1 MGRPA
6 ASSAAF
12 SHQPEETVMK
22 PKKYPIALNLPTVV
36 ALLILLGRHI
46 VQAMGL
52 SSWFAAPNP
61 LPNPT
66 LATISSHLDALETA
80 EATALGRGKG
90 AAAARNVAKKQVT
103 DDLAALKAYVSMIV
117 ALNIASALAI
127 IEAAGMT
134 SKRYT
139 APQKAMLAAVMGAV
153 PLQVVLRAKAA
164 GKGAVYGWEY
174 SINAGTTWIAMPMTN
189 VAHTTLSGATQG
201 TTYLFRYCF
210 TLKNVT
216 SAWSQTI
223 SLFVH

>member
-1 MGRPA
+1 
-6 ASSAAF
+6 
-12 SHQPEETVMK
+12 MK
-22 PKKYPIALNLPTVV
+22 SLPKYPIALNLPKIV

-66 LATISSHLDALETA
+66 LATVTSHLDALEAA
-80 EATALGRGKG
+80 EATALSRAKG

>member
-1 MGRPA
+1 
-6 ASSAAF
+6 
-12 SHQPEETVMK
+12 MK
-22 PKKYPIALNLPTVV
+22 PKKYPIALNLPKIV

-66 LATISSHLDALETA
+66 LPTVTSHLDALETA
-80 EATALGRGKG
+80 EATALGRAKG
-90 AAAARNVAKKQVT
+90 AVAARNVALKQVT
-103 DDLAALKAYVSMIV
+103 DDLAALKAYVSTIV

-127 IEAAGMT
+127 IEAAGMAP
-134 SKRYT
+134 KRYT
-139 APQKAMLAAVMGAV
+139 APQKAMLAAVMGAT
-153 PLQVVLRAKAA
+153 PLEVVLRAKAA
-164 GKGAVYGWEY
+164 GKGAVYQWEY
-174 SINAGTTWIAMPMTN
+174 SINGGTAWVAMPMTN

-201 TTYLFRYCF
+201 TTYLFRYCT
-210 TLKNVT
+210 TLKNIT